1 MYNFLMQ
8 CTIKH
13 SPLLHRCIGLKAL
26 TPRLNFHF
34 GFKNL
39 IVVSQNTT
47 FCTYMQ
53 LVLSF
58 SIHTY
63 MTELNKVL
71 VQHISTK
78 QIVAISPEVR
88 KHVHED
94 RIGQFL
100 SEGDPRNIRCVGYV
114 CFYHRGNFS
123 PLQIHHFE
131 SGVKT
136 TACSQHRCFLFQDL
150 HGFFLYTH
158 SLFGL
163 LTLGS
168 LFVVAKS
175 QAIK

>member
-1 MYNFLMQ
+1 M
-8 CTIKH
+8 
-13 SPLLHRCIGLKAL
+13 
-26 TPRLNFHF
+26 
-34 GFKNL
+34 
-39 IVVSQNTT
+39 
-47 FCTYMQ
+47 
-53 LVLSF
+53 SF

-175 QAIK
+175 QAIKWPDKIVYYMHPAEKMSNNVSFPLYGHQCLYTSRYYAIPNGVITSFQKALLRIS